1 MMDVRELHF
10 TYKGNSEETIKN
22 ISFSVG
28 KGEIFGFLGPS
39 GAGKS
44 TVQKI
49 LIGILKDYSGNVK
62 VFDREINKI
71 KRDYYEKI
79 GVCFELPNLYGK
91 FSALENLS
99 YFASLYSV
107 KTEDPLKLLETV
119 GLSDSAKIRV
129 SNFSKGMKMRL
140 NFCRALLNRPEMIFL
155 DEPTSGLDPV
165 NAKLVKDIVLGL
177 KKEGRTIFLTT
188 HNMTIADELCDKVAF
203 IVDGKISVIDSPRA
217 LKVLKGE
224 KSVVVEYRENGG
236 VVSQKFSLNGIGA
249 NREFIQVLRDK
260 AIETMHTQEAS
271 LEDIFI
277 EVTGRNLS

>member
-1 MMDVRELHF
+1 MMDVWELHF

>member
-71 KRDYYEKI
+71 KRDYYETI

-224 KSVVVEYRENGG
+224 KSVVVEYRENGD